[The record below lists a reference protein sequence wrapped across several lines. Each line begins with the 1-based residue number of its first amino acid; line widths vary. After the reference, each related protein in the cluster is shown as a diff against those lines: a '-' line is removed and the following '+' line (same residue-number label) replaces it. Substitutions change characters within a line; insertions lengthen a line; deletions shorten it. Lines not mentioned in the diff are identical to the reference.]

1 MSLGSPEVDTICVLF
16 LVLSIFIFLESNR
29 NFYLVTISVIL
40 CATSKLSY
48 IGSGFIILYIL
59 FINPILIKNIRFS
72 LLITI
77 YGLSF
82 LLKSFVSTG
91 CFLYPVIQTCI
102 DTSWSMNVENL
113 DNIKNTL
120 QNWAKDQPFRQL
132 YKQPEMFA
140 NFRWFYSWF
149 FNYFLKTSFI
159 QILLPMLIIS
169 FFIISF
175 NFRIFFKLLTSKK
188 LIIVFLTLLFILIIW
203 FQAPAIRY
211 GYGAILS
218 LSILLFSIIIIKKKI
233 NIKKIIYNKNI
244 VIFLFIL
251 ILIKNYSG
259 FNFIN
264 NDRLISL
271 KTTSLLDYKQ
281 INSVLDENLN
291 EIEKVYSSKL
301 SGGFCFNLN
310 EICVTENDF
319 IKDYKILKKYKYN
332 YIFFSLI

>member
-1 MSLGSPEVDTICVLF
+1 
-16 LVLSIFIFLESNR
+16 
-29 NFYLVTISVIL
+29 
-40 CATSKLSY
+40 
-48 IGSGFIILYIL
+48 
-59 FINPILIKNIRFS
+59 
-72 LLITI
+72 
-77 YGLSF
+77 GLSF
-82 LLKSFVSTG
+82 LLKSFFSTG

-102 DTSWSMNVENL
+102 ETSWSMNVENL
-113 DNIKNTL
+113 ESIKNTL

-132 YKQPEMFA
+132 YKQPEMFI
-140 NFRWFYSWF
+140 NFRWFNSWF

-159 QILLPMLIIS
+159 QILLPILIIS
-169 FFIISF
+169 FLIISF
-175 NFRIFFKLLTSKK
+175 NFKIFFKLLISKK
-188 LIIVFLTLLFILIIW
+188 LIIVFSTLLFILIIW

-218 LSILLFSIIIIKKKI
+218 LSILLLSIIIIKKRI
-233 NIKKIIYNKNI
+233 NIKKITHNKNI

-291 EIEKVYSSKL
+291 EIEKVFSSKL

-319 IKDYKILKKYKYN
+319 I
-332 YIFFSLI
+332 